1 VDRTLPGLAP
11 ARASRRV
18 LPDVLFS
25 NPWAALLIPMLVP
38 LVVWLA

>member
-1 VDRTLPGLAP
+1 MR
-11 ARASRRV
+11 RA

-25 NPWAALLIPMLVP
+25 NPWAALLIPLLVP

>member
-1 VDRTLPGLAP
+1 MDRTLPGLAP
-11 ARASRRV
+11 ARATRRA

-38 LVVWLA
+38 LVLLLI